1 MEEKRQKLE
10 DFHPQIEKETVFRL
24 IHCYPDSSVYED
36 MEDSFQEMQEEMCC
50 RLCHPVGVMAKGRIP
65 AALDPRKE
73 GKEREVIFVL
83 VAVGQEI
90 SDYSTRAFQKGD
102 CVEGMLADAMADAAL
117 FSLEIQKALREACA
131 AWHLGILKR
140 LEAPRGISY
149 GGAAGSTFS
158 DRSGR
163 TSGDGIVSG
172 IYVPTFENELS
183 DLSDNSGR
191 GNFPGAA

>member
-36 MEDSFQEMQEEMCC
+36 MEDSFQEMQEEML

-83 VAVGQEI
+83 VTVGQEI

-117 FSLEIQKALREACA
+117 FSLEEDLWKRIYKKRCGKPAPP
-131 AWHLGILKR
+131 GIW
-140 LEAPRGISY
+140 ES
-149 GGAAGSTFS
+149 
-158 DRSGR
+158 
-163 TSGDGIVSG
+163 
-172 IYVPTFENELS
+172 
-183 DLSDNSGR
+183 
-191 GNFPGAA
+191 